1 MQLAMGCTSW
11 DVHPMGHAM
20 GLARLP
26 MRRSMR
32 RHIDYKIPLEVHKPI
47 RGIITPVGCP
57 MGQPT
62 GRPMGCLMGTN
73 MSGIWGVLRDVTQES
88 QKCTSIMGRPAGRHT
103 GISKVYIHPW
113 SGSAN
118 HDILCLGGGNY

>member
-1 MQLAMGCTSW
+1 
-11 DVHPMGHAM
+11 
-20 GLARLP
+20 
-26 MRRSMR
+26 MR

-88 QKCTSIMGRPAGRHT
+88 QKCTSIRGLVVPTTIYCASEAET
-103 GISKVYIHPW
+103 IKITVTQVIH
-113 SGSAN
+113 
-118 HDILCLGGGNY
+118 